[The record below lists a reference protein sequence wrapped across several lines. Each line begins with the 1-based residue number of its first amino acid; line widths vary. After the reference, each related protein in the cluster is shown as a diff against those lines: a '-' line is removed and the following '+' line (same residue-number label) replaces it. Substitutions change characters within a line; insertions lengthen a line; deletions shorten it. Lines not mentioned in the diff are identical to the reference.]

1 MSMGEPARVI
11 RSLVPVLFSHHP
23 MCSFFSHDSYV
34 LFGRRFCLG
43 CSITYPLALIISLF
57 LILTGAY
64 HHFPEPLFHQSL
76 MLLSSVVLGSFQ
88 LVKYKSDSE
97 NIIFKITIKVLLGV
111 AIAGI
116 ITWVLT
122 IPGQWYGILLLFL
135 LGMVL
140 LSFLGTFRLMYVNR
154 KCAGCIYH
162 GDWDI
167 CYGFRGVNRYHSVS
181 DITSKAKISN
191 LIFNKKMKRSFP
203 VRSGPRATFDDPEP
217 DLIDSDRW
225 ILRENLVFPW
235 LPKTEKMV
243 SSREQLDPR
252 AK

>member
-1 MSMGEPARVI
+1 MSMGEPARII
-11 RSLVPVLFSHHP
+11 RMLVPVLLSHHP

-43 CSITYPLALIISLF
+43 CSITYPLALITSLF

-88 LVKYKSDSE
+88 LVKYRSDSE
-97 NIIFKITIKVLLGV
+97 SFMFKVLIKVMLAV
-111 AIAGI
+111 AIAGAV
-116 ITWVLT
+116 TWALT
-122 IPGQWYGILLLFL
+122 IPGEWYVILLLFL

-140 LSFLGTFRLMYVNR
+140 FSFLGTFRLMYVAR
-154 KCAGCIYH
+154 KCSGCIYH

-167 CYGFRGVNRYHSVS
+167 CFGFRGVNRYHSFK
-181 DITSKAKISN
+181 DITSKQKIN
-191 LIFNKKMKRSFP
+191 DLIFEKKKKRSYP
-203 VRSGPRATFDDPEP
+203 VRSGPRASCNDLEP

-235 LPKTEKMV
+235 LPRTERTI
-243 SSREQLDPR
+243 SSRQQLR
-252 AK
+252 TK